1 MFGTSPD
8 PLIVNAALTGMVPM
22 KSDNAN
28 VPITPDEIAE
38 DAARCREAGA
48 AIVHLHA
55 READGTPTW
64 RADVYAEIIRKVR
77 ERCPDVVV
85 CVSTS
90 GRLWSEL
97 EKRAEVLELEGDV
110 KPEMASLTLG
120 SLNFPGQASVNE
132 PSMILDLAERMYDR
146 GIMPELEVFDFGM
159 VDFGRYLLER
169 GVLRPPSYF
178 NLLLGSLGTL
188 SASPAAPGIA
198 RASAPGR
205 VDMGRGGHRTVPVRR
220 ERPGDRVRRPRSRRP
235 RGQPLA
241 RRRQGATRDERRPGR
256 AARHTGSSVWQGGGD
271 PGAGTRDDRPA
282 AASVNGTPLP
292 ARGEHPRDR
301 VDHALAGAP
310 VDLADHLARDAP
322 SLLGELSRMRE
333 RPLDTA
339 YHLVEGLRAIER
351 RARPPARGSARRR
364 RSSSRSSRPAEHPR
378 RRARRP
384 PDDR

>member
-8 PLIVNAALTGMVPM
+8 PVIVNAALTGMITM

-64 RADVYAEIIRKVR
+64 RADVYAEIIGKVR

-97 EKRAEVLELEGDV
+97 EKRAEVLELAGDV

-132 PSMILDLAERMYDR
+132 PSMILGLAERMYER

-159 VDFGRYLLER
+159 VDFGKYLVER

-188 SASPAAPGIA
+188 SASPLHLSLLAQALPPESTWAAAGIGRFQFAVNALAIASGGHVRVGLEDNLWLDAGKEQPASNAGLVERLVTLA
-198 RASAPGR
+198 RACGR
-205 VDMGRGGHRTVPVRR
+205 EVATPEQARAMIGLPQRATT
-220 ERPGDRVRRPRSRRP
+220 RPR
-235 RGQPLA
+235 
-241 RRRQGATRDERRPGR
+241 
-256 AARHTGSSVWQGGGD
+256 
-271 PGAGTRDDRPA
+271 
-282 AASVNGTPLP
+282 
-292 ARGEHPRDR
+292 
-301 VDHALAGAP
+301 
-310 VDLADHLARDAP
+310 
-322 SLLGELSRMRE
+322 
-333 RPLDTA
+333 
-339 YHLVEGLRAIER
+339 
-351 RARPPARGSARRR
+351 
-364 RSSSRSSRPAEHPR
+364 
-378 RRARRP
+378 
-384 PDDR
+384 